1 MTVVGLYV
9 IVELVDVIGQI
20 VMLNKIIEKKR
31 DLSNKLKL
39 HIRKKAMKQ
48 FEDKLVLLQKKISD
62 YSKDELESF
71 VAKEEKDIIKSYKNK
86 SIAALLALLGINI
99 F

>member
-1 MTVVGLYV
+1 MLTGL
-9 IVELVDVIGQI
+9 
-20 VMLNKIIEKKR
+20 KEKKK
-31 DLSNKLKL
+31 DLIDKLKL

-62 YSKDELESF
+62 YPKDELESF

>member
-1 MTVVGLYV
+1 MKIMSNKNLNN
-9 IVELVDVIGQI
+9 L
-20 VMLNKIIEKKR
+20 MLTNLKEKKK
-31 DLSNKLKL
+31 DLTNKLKM

-62 YSKDELESF
+62 YTKDELESF

>member
-1 MTVVGLYV
+1 
-9 IVELVDVIGQI
+9 
-20 VMLNKIIEKKR
+20 MLSDLKEKKR
-31 DLSNKLKL
+31 DLTSKLKM

-62 YSKDELESF
+62 YTKDELESF
-71 VAKEEKDIIKSYKNK
+71 VAKEEKEIIKSYKNK

>member
-1 MTVVGLYV
+1 MLSGL
-9 IVELVDVIGQI
+9 
-20 VMLNKIIEKKR
+20 KEKKR
-31 DLSNKLKL
+31 DLTSKLKM

-48 FEDKLVLLQKKISD
+48 FEDKLALLQKKISD
-62 YSKDELESF
+62 YTKDELESY
-71 VAKEEKDIIKSYKNK
+71 VDKEEKEIIKSYKNK

>member
-1 MTVVGLYV
+1 M
-9 IVELVDVIGQI
+9 
-20 VMLNKIIEKKR
+20 
-31 DLSNKLKL
+31 

-71 VAKEEKDIIKSYKNK
+71 VAVEEKEIIKSYRNR

>member
-1 MTVVGLYV
+1 MFS
-9 IVELVDVIGQI
+9 
-20 VMLNKIIEKKR
+20 KIIEKKR
-31 DLSNKLKL
+31 DISHKLKM

-62 YSKDELESF
+62 YTKDELESF
-71 VAKEEKDIIKSYKNK
+71 VAKEEKDIIKSYKTK

>member
-1 MTVVGLYV
+1 MLTGL
-9 IVELVDVIGQI
+9 
-20 VMLNKIIEKKR
+20 NEKKR
-31 DLSNKLKL
+31 DLTSKLKL

-62 YSKDELESF
+62 YTKDELESF

>member
-1 MTVVGLYV
+1 MLTGL
-9 IVELVDVIGQI
+9 
-20 VMLNKIIEKKR
+20 KEKKR
-31 DLSNKLKL
+31 DLTSKLKM

-62 YSKDELESF
+62 YTKDELESF

-86 SIAALLALLGINI
+86 SIAVLLA
-99 F
+99 

>member
-1 MTVVGLYV
+1 
-9 IVELVDVIGQI
+9 
-20 VMLNKIIEKKR
+20 MLTNLKEKKK
-31 DLSNKLKL
+31 DLTNKLKM

-62 YSKDELESF
+62 YTKDELESF